1 MTFKPFGN
9 NILIN
14 PKDKGK
20 IIGETATKYLYGEVL
35 EVGDEVK
42 KIKKGD
48 TIGFTLWGLTE
59 LVEDSGV
66 KHYFIQEN
74 QDFIL
79 GVAENENKA

>member
-1 MTFKPFGN
+1 MTIFKPFGN

-35 EVGDEVK
+35 DVGEDVK
-42 KIKKGD
+42 HIKKGD

-59 LVEDSGV
+59 LVEADGT
-66 KHYFIQEN
+66 KHYFIIEDPQ
-74 QDFIL
+74 FIL
-79 GVAENENKA
+79 GVVKNGE